1 MNTIVLPKSVMR
13 GKEGVV
19 ILQLRKW
26 QKIEEEL
33 ENLEMYRSEALAK
46 EIQKRRKEKGTVPLK
61 NNVCPI
67 RFVKQRE

>member
-19 ILQLRKW
+19 ILPLKKW

-46 EIQKRRKEKGTVPLK
+46 EIQKRRKEKGTIPLK
-61 NNVCPI
+61 NI
-67 RFVKQRE
+67 LKKYRI

>member
-1 MNTIVLPKSVMR
+1 MNTIVLPKSVIR

-19 ILQLRKW
+19 ILPLKKW

-46 EIQKRRKEKGTVPLK
+46 EIQKRRKEKGTIPLK
-61 NNVCPI
+61 NI
-67 RFVKQRE
+67 LKKYRI